1 MEVGIPPSPFSH
13 LKALRSLSGM
23 PRHVSQVIQT
33 VQTLEGG
40 GFLVRR
46 PFPTP
51 QCSYIDPFLLLDQ
64 MGPVDWQPGEAIGAP
79 DHPHRGFETV
89 TYLLSGEMEHKD
101 SQGNYGKLTPGDV
114 QWMTAGAGVV
124 HSEMPTAEFR
134 ERGGITNGFQIWVNL
149 PAKLKL
155 TPPRYQDIPVSRIP
169 EVVLD
174 DKGSRVHIIAGTIG
188 NTTAVIN
195 THTPITFLHVTLQP
209 GVSFTHSVPPSQNAM
224 VYIISGN
231 GQFGSEAKSASAGQ
245 LVVFANNAEE
255 ITTTALSEEPLDLL
269 LLGGE
274 PLNEPVVRYG
284 PFVMNT
290 REEIFQ
296 AFQDYQSGKMGA
308 IS

>member
-1 MEVGIPPSPFSH
+1 MS
-13 LKALRSLSGM
+13 
-23 PRHVSQVIQT
+23 RHVSQVIQT

-40 GFLVRR
+40 GFPVRR

-51 QCSYIDPFLLLDQ
+51 QCSQVDPFLLLDH
-64 MGPVDWQPGEAIGAP
+64 MGPKDWLPGEAIGAP

-124 HSEMPTAEFR
+124 HSEMPTVEFR
-134 ERGGITNGFQIWVNL
+134 ERGGVTNGFQIWVNL

-155 TPPRYQDIPVSRIP
+155 TPPRYQDTPAAQIP
-169 EVVLD
+169 EVDLD
-174 DKGSRVHIIAGTIG
+174 GEGSRVRIIAGTVG
-188 NTTAVIN
+188 DTTAVID

-209 GVSFTHSVPPSQNAM
+209 GAAFTHAVPPSQNAM
-224 VYIISGN
+224 AYVISGS
-231 GQFGSEAKSASAGQ
+231 GQFGENAQTAAAGQ
-245 LVVFANNAEE
+245 LAVFANDAE
-255 ITTTALSEEPLDLL
+255 TVTASTLPDALLDLL
-269 LLGGE
+269 VLAGE

-290 REEIFQ
+290 REEILQ
-296 AFQDYQSGKMGA
+296 AFQDYQSGKMGV